1 MIVDINDIK
10 DRILELEQLFPDV
23 FTIESIES
31 DLKNNPFSHYLVYI
45 KDNKILG
52 YINYYDIYDRVEIA
66 NFNVIEQYQ
75 NMGIGTKLI
84 KRVIELSTNKENI
97 TLEVRSDNDKA
108 IHIYE
113 KYGFIKKATRKN
125 YYNGVDGILME
136 MKLMKDKDIY
146 VLGIESSCDE
156 TSFSIVKNGT
166 DEIATVISS
175 QIEIHKDYGGVVPE
189 IASRAHVTNI
199 TFVIEELLEK
209 AKMKMED
216 IDLVAVAN
224 GPGLIGSLL
233 VGLEAA
239 KTIAWLYNKPL
250 IPVHHIAG
258 HIYANN
264 LVKRLEFPLLC
275 LVISGGHTELVYM
288 DKDYSFK
295 KLGGTLDDA
304 VGECYDKVGKVIGV
318 DYPAGPKIDKMAQL
332 GDHTYQLPLPLN
344 DDSYNFSFSGLKS
357 AVINLVHNEEQRGNE
372 INKENLATS
381 FQDTV
386 VEILAKKTVHAI
398 VDYDVKNLILA
409 GGVSANSGIRKRM
422 EEISKDRGINFT
434 CPEIKYCTDNAA
446 MIASAGYYAYLD
458 GRRADFTLNGQSSIE
473 LK

>member
-10 DRILELEQLFPDV
+10 DRYNELESLFPNV
-23 FTIESIES
+23 FTLGGIES
-31 DLKNNPFSHYLVYI
+31 DLKNNPFSHYLVYL
-45 KDNKILG
+45 KDNNIVG
-52 YINYYDIYDRVEIA
+52 FINYYDIYDRMEIA
-66 NFNVIEQYQ
+66 NFNVLNDYQ
-75 NMGIGTKLI
+75 NEGIGNTLL
-84 KRVIELSTNKENI
+84 KRIMELSKGKDNI
-97 TLEVRSDNDKA
+97 TLEVRCDNDKA
-108 IHIYE
+108 IHLYE
-113 KYGFIKKATRKN
+113 KYGFIKKAVRKN
-125 YYNGVDGILME
+125 YYNGVDGLLME
-136 MKLMKDKDIY
+136 MKLMKDIY

-156 TSFSIVKNGT
+156 TSFSIVKNGVE
-166 DEIATVISS
+166 EIATVISS
-175 QIEIHKDYGGVVPE
+175 QIDIHKDYGGVVPE
-189 IASRAHVTNI
+189 IASRAHVKNI

-209 AKMKMED
+209 SKMKMED
-216 IDLVAVAN
+216 IDMVAVAN

-239 KTIAWLYNKPL
+239 KTIAWLYHKPL

-275 LVISGGHTELVYM
+275 LVVSGGHTELVYM

-304 VGECYDKVGKVIGV
+304 VGECFDKVGKVIGV
-318 DYPAGPKIDKMAQL
+318 DYPAGPKIDKLAQI
-332 GDHTYQLPLPLN
+332 GKHTYELPLPLN

-372 INKENLATS
+372 INKEDLATS
-381 FQDTV
+381 FQETV

-398 VDYDVKNLILA
+398 VNLDVKNLILA

-422 EEISKDRGINFT
+422 QEIATSRGINFT

-458 GRRADFTLNGQSSIE
+458 GRRADFTLNGESSME